1 MQFCFFGLV
10 RVTFNDQPLQF
21 RSNKVRALLAL
32 IWLEPRRQWARDQL
46 ASLLWEEYSSSK
58 ARTNLR
64 VTFSQL
70 QHSLQP
76 LYQAL
81 PERAPLLIADRAR
94 IVLQAHAWPE
104 LQVDVWRFDQAIAAY
119 LSHNHEHGVLCAA
132 CLEQLTSAVGLYQ
145 GDLLTPFVIEASN
158 GFEAWLERQR
168 EARHRQLLLA
178 YDVLAEQALR
188 MRDFHE
194 VQRLSTAQLGH
205 LPWHEQAHR
214 RLMISFGELG
224 HQSLLRE
231 QYLLCQRT
239 LEREL
244 GIEPDPETQ
253 ALYQRLVTTSTT
265 LPNLTL
271 KTLPEL
277 SKPLIGRTH
286 ELALLHSLI
295 EQKQQRLVTLL
306 GLGGIGK
313 TTVALAYAHAAQAA
327 FDAVWFVSFVGSAG
341 ESLAS
346 DHHRISATIA
356 TTLGLS
362 QQLHTPQA
370 ALLHYLG
377 QRSVL
382 LVLDNL
388 EHLVHEAMELQA
400 ILDGCPHV
408 VLLVTSREPLNL
420 QVEQRVQLHG
430 LALANVDLTTSQ
442 AFAASTQLFLERGTT
457 ATSQMVADAAS
468 LEWIDRI
475 CRMLDG
481 NPLAIELAARWV
493 HYLGLDAIAT
503 AIEQDMDFLQTSVRD
518 LPDRHRSM
526 RAVFDGSW
534 RLLSRHEQRVL
545 SQASLLRGSWSLAAM
560 RSIIGVAHLTMRD
573 LIDKSW
579 LAQAAGRYSM
589 HRLIQQ
595 YAAEQLQLMPTTAMT
610 TTKRHS
616 VYYLNLIRQHTL
628 ALSGSQ
634 PQASVR
640 LLRDDLDNIRQAWRW
655 ALEHDAT
662 HLVNTSLA
670 GLSQIYDLLG
680 LYHEAIRVLQTSIS
694 QIQRQP
700 TSLQQQRLLMRL
712 TIALASHFNAAAD
725 YRTAEQVG
733 QQALDLAQTLDLPQY
748 IAACLLQI
756 GIAQRN
762 YGLFAAAEQS
772 LQRSIAIAQTLPLKQ
787 VYAHALRSL
796 GFLNYLQGNYA
807 MALRY
812 YEQALAFY
820 RLLHDQRSI
829 NLAQN
834 SVALI
839 ALAQGDLEDASD
851 QLSAVLT
858 RCQVLEDGWG
868 EALTLNNLGAVLQA
882 QGAPAHAINYYQKAL
897 SIRQRIGD
905 RWGEGISMS
914 NLAAAWHELTDYQT
928 AYQIAMQAIQ
938 HTTAIHDLPT
948 KAYALST
955 LSQILR
961 ALDDQA
967 GATAAQSEAVTL
979 RTQLGQTHLLAET
992 IN

>member
-10 RVTFNDQPLQF
+10 RATFNDQPLQF
-21 RSNKVRALLAL
+21 RSNKVRALLAI
-32 IWLEPRRQWARDQL
+32 IWLDPRRQWARDEL
-46 ASLLWEEYSSSK
+46 ASLLWEDYSSSK

-70 QHSLQP
+70 QQSLHP

-81 PERAPLLIADRAR
+81 PDRAPLLVADRAR
-94 IVLQAHAWPE
+94 IVLQAQAWPE

-119 LSHNHEHGVLCAA
+119 HTHTHAHGVVCAA

-145 GDLLTPFVIEASN
+145 GDLLTPFAIETSS
-158 GFEAWLERQR
+158 GFDAWLERQR
-168 EARHRQLLLA
+168 EARHQQLLLA
-178 YDVLAEQALR
+178 YDVLAEHALR

-194 VQRLSTAQLGH
+194 VQRLSTAQLLH

-214 RLMISFGELG
+214 RLMISFAELG
-224 HQSLLRE
+224 HQSMLRE

-244 GIEPDPETQ
+244 GIGPDSETQ

-265 LPNLTL
+265 LPLPNLTL

-286 ELALLHSLI
+286 ELALLHGLI

-313 TTVALAYAHAAQAA
+313 TTLALAYAHAAQAA
-327 FDAVWFVSFVGSAG
+327 FDAVWFVSFAGSDG
-341 ESLAS
+341 ESSATN
-346 DHHRISATIA
+346 HHRMLATIA

-362 QQLHTPQA
+362 QQLHTPNA
-370 ALLHYLG
+370 PIIHYLG

-388 EHLVHEAMELQA
+388 EHLVHEASDLQS
-400 ILDGCPHV
+400 ILDVCLHV
-408 VLLVTSREPLNL
+408 VVLVTSREPLNI
-420 QVEQRVQLHG
+420 QAEQRVQLHG
-430 LALANVDLTTSQ
+430 LALAHADQTI
-442 AFAASTQLFLERGTT
+442 AASAQLFLAHGTN
-457 ATSQMVADAAS
+457 ATSQTLADAAS

-493 HYLGLDAIAT
+493 QYVGLVEIAT
-503 AIEQDMDFLQTSVRD
+503 AIEQDMDFLQTSMRD

-560 RSIIGVAHLTMRD
+560 RSIIGVSHLTVRD

-579 LAQAAGRYSM
+579 LAQDVGRYTM

-595 YAAEQLQLMPTTAMT
+595 YATEQLQRMPTTALT

-616 VYYLNLIRQHTL
+616 VYYLGLVRQHTP

-640 LLRDDLDNIRQAWRW
+640 LLRDDLDNIRQAWLW
-655 ALEHDAT
+655 AVEHGAT
-662 HLVNTSLA
+662 HLVHASLA
-670 GLSQIYDLLG
+670 GLSQLYDLLG
-680 LYHEAIRVLQTSIS
+680 LYHEAIRVLQTSIT

-725 YRTAEQVG
+725 YRTAAQVG
-733 QQALDLAQTLDLPQY
+733 QQALDLAQTLDVPQQ

-772 LQRSIAIAQTLPLKQ
+772 LQRSIAIVQTLPLKQ

-796 GFLNYLQGNYA
+796 GFLAYLQGNYPV
-807 MALRY
+807 ALRY
-812 YEQALAFY
+812 HEQALAFY

-834 SVALI
+834 SLALI
-839 ALAQGDLEDASD
+839 ALAQGDLQQAWD
-851 QLSAVLT
+851 QLAAVLT
-858 RCQVLEDGWG
+858 RCQALEDGWG
-868 EALTLNNLGAVLQA
+868 EALTLNNLGAVVQA
-882 QGAPAHAINYYQKAL
+882 QGDPAHAIDYYQKAL

-905 RWGEGISMS
+905 RWGEGISLS
-914 NLAAAWHELTDYQT
+914 NLAAAWHEQADYQT
-928 AYQIAMQAIQ
+928 AYQITIQAIQ
-938 HTTAIHDLPT
+938 HTTTIHDLPT

-955 LSQILR
+955 LSQILG
-961 ALDDQA
+961 ALGDQA
-967 GATAAQSEAVTL
+967 GSIAARSEATTL
-979 RTQLGQTHLLAET
+979 RTQLGQAHLLA
-992 IN
+992 

>member
-10 RVTFNDQPLQF
+10 RATFNDQPLQF

-32 IWLEPRRQWARDQL
+32 IWLDPRRQWARDQL
-46 ASLLWEEYSSSK
+46 ASLLWEDYSSSK

-70 QHSLQP
+70 QHSLHP
-76 LYQAL
+76 LYQAF

-94 IVLQAHAWPE
+94 IVLQAQTWPE

-119 LSHNHEHGVLCAA
+119 HAHNHEHGVICVT
-132 CLEQLTSAVGLYQ
+132 CLEQLTGAVGLYQ
-145 GDLLTPFVIEASN
+145 GDLLTPFAIEASS
-158 GFEAWLERQR
+158 GFDAWLERQR
-168 EARHRQLLLA
+168 EARHRQLILA
-178 YDVLAEQALR
+178 YDVLADSALR

-194 VQRLSTAQLGH
+194 VQRLSTAQLVH

-214 RLMISFGELG
+214 RLMISFAELG

-244 GIEPDPETQ
+244 GIGPDPETQ
-253 ALYQRLVTTSTT
+253 ALYQRLINASATSP
-265 LPNLTL
+265 LPNPTL
-271 KTLPEL
+271 QTLPEL
-277 SKPLIGRTH
+277 SKALIGRTH

-313 TTVALAYAHAAQAA
+313 TTLALAYAHAAQAA
-327 FDAVWFVSFVGSAG
+327 FEAVWFVSFVGSAG

-388 EHLVHEAMELQA
+388 EHLVHEAMDLQA
-400 ILDGCPHV
+400 ILDVCPHV
-408 VLLVTSREPLNL
+408 VLLVTSREPLNI
-420 QVEQRVQLHG
+420 QAEQRLQLHG
-430 LALANVDLTTSQ
+430 LALANADQTFATS
-442 AFAASTQLFLERGTT
+442 AQLFLARGTN
-457 ATSQMVADAAS
+457 ATRQMLADPAS

-493 HYLGLDAIAT
+493 HYLGLDEIAT

-560 RSIIGVAHLTMRD
+560 RSIIGVAHLTVRD

-579 LAQAAGRYSM
+579 LAQDAGRYSM

-595 YAAEQLQLMPTTAMT
+595 YAAEQLQPMPTTAMT

-616 VYYLNLIRQHTL
+616 VYYLALVRRHTL

-634 PQASVR
+634 PQASIR
-640 LLRDDLDNIRQAWRW
+640 LLRDDLDNIRQAWLW
-655 ALEHDAT
+655 ALEHGAT
-662 HLVNTSLA
+662 HLVHASLA
-670 GLSQIYDLLG
+670 GLSQLYDLMG

-762 YGLFAAAEQS
+762 YGQFAAAEQS

-796 GFLNYLQGNYA
+796 GFLAYLQGNYA

-812 YEQALAFY
+812 HEQALAFY

-834 SVALI
+834 TLALI
-839 ALAQGDLEDASD
+839 ALAQGDPQHAWD
-851 QLSAVLT
+851 QLAAILT

-868 EALTLNNLGAVLQA
+868 EALTLNNLGAVVQA
-882 QGAPAHAINYYQKAL
+882 QGDPVRAIDYYQKAL

-905 RWGEGISMS
+905 RWGEGISLS
-914 NLAAAWHELTDYQT
+914 NLAAAWHEQADYQT
-928 AYQIAMQAIQ
+928 AYQITIQAIQ

-948 KAYALST
+948 KAYALAT

-961 ALDDQA
+961 ALGDQT
-967 GATAAQSEAVTL
+967 GAAAAQSEAVTL

-992 IN
+992 ID